1 MANIIH
7 SFNFTALH
15 LSERSSRFAFDTKIK
30 IKVKKDELKE
40 ALELLDEWRM
50 IDPEVR
56 IRGWEPDAY
65 FTYSFSKLKLNP
77 QRRSRD
83 SLLSYKH

>member
-7 SFNFTALH
+7 SFSFTALH

-56 IRGWEPDAY
+56 
-65 FTYSFSKLKLNP
+65 
-77 QRRSRD
+77 
-83 SLLSYKH
+83 

>member
-7 SFNFTALH
+7 SFPFTALQ

-56 IRGWEPDAY
+56 
-65 FTYSFSKLKLNP
+65 
-77 QRRSRD
+77 
-83 SLLSYKH
+83 